1 MRLSWV
7 WCHVYF
13 TNTIMRRIVYRMKVT
28 AMIPDELI
36 NTVKEYTQNATIT
49 EAITIVLKDWIDIHN
64 TKELNKKIAQ
74 NPVFV
79 DNGQQIRETNW
90 AI

>member
-1 MRLSWV
+1 MMQR
-7 WCHVYF
+7 
-13 TNTIMRRIVYRMKVT
+13 MVYRMKIT
-28 AMIPDELI
+28 AMIPDDLI
-36 NTVKEYTQNATIT
+36 NTVKEYTQSATIT

-74 NPVFV
+74 NPVYL
-79 DNGQQIRETNW
+79 DRGQQIRETNR